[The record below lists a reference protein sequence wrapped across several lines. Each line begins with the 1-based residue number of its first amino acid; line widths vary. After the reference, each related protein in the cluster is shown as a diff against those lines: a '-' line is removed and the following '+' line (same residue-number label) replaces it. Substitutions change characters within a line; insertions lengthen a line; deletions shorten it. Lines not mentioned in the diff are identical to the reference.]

1 MANTLENRQYFPAFA
16 ELPIVD
22 EFLDP
27 NYYVEMAGGGIYPIK
42 TWCFFAEIIDDS
54 LSQMPEFFNRCEVRD
69 ITGETASV
77 LFGQENGIMDFRELR
92 AGAALFVRYAC
103 KCYFSDLST
112 QVLKVE
118 DLNMVKVIQTPPDI
132 LLSLSQYY
140 YGDRGRCACCRQQL
154 PAAGALHWCN
164 GCGAAAYCSE
174 GCRQRHGPEHSSH
187 CHMCRELGAVLSIDF
202 DRYVEPVPFR

>member
-1 MANTLENRQYFPAFA
+1 MAASLGNRQYFPSFA

-27 NYYVEMAGGGIYPIK
+27 NYYVEVAGGGIYPIK
-42 TWCFFAEIIDDS
+42 TWCFFAEIMDDS

-77 LFGQENGIMDFRELR
+77 LFGQDGGAAMAFHELR
-92 AGAALFVRYAC
+92 AGATLFVRYAC

-118 DLNMVKVIQTPPDI
+118 DLSMAKVIPAPLDV
-132 LLSLSQYY
+132 LLSLSQHYW
-140 YGDRGRCACCRQQL
+140 DRSRCAACRSP
-154 PAAGALHWCN
+154 PAAASATSWCQ
-164 GCGAAAYCSE
+164 GCGAAAYCSAE
-174 GCRQRHGPEHSSH
+174 CRQRHAQEHASH
-187 CHMCRELGAVLSIDF
+187 CHLCFELSAVLSIDF
-202 DRYVEPVPFR
+202 DRYVEPVPFH

>member
-1 MANTLENRQYFPAFA
+1 MANTLENRQYFPAFE

-27 NYYVEMAGGGIYPIK
+27 NYYVEVAGGGIYPIK
-42 TWCFFAEIIDDS
+42 TWCFFAEIVDDS

-69 ITGETASV
+69 ITGETSSV
-77 LFGQENGIMDFRELR
+77 LFGEAGGMDFRQLR
-92 AGAALFVRYAC
+92 AGRTLFVRYAC
-103 KCYFSDLST
+103 KCFFSDLAT

-118 DLNMVKVIQTPPDI
+118 DLSMVKVVDAPPDL

-140 YGDRGRCACCRQQL
+140 WDRSRCAACRAPL
-154 PAAGALHWCN
+154 PAASSIQWCG
-164 GCGAAAYCSE
+164 GCGAAAYCSAACQAKHR
-174 GCRQRHGPEHSSH
+174 GDHGDHCHLCRQLSI
-187 CHMCRELGAVLSIDF
+187 VLSIDF